1 MAIPPRYQ
9 VPGPPRS
16 VASAA
21 AQRPRVADRDESSA
35 FGFPFVA
42 AFLLGGILI
51 VVSLLL
57 FS

>member
-9 VPGPPRS
+9 VPGPPRT
-16 VASAA
+16 AA
-21 AQRPRVADRDESSA
+21 PAVAQRPRVADRGESSA
-35 FGFPFVA
+35 FGFPFVV